1 MDNYTKETEMWKD
14 VQGYEGLYKIN
25 ANGEIWRVNKNKP
38 LKPHRCQG
46 YLRVSLYDGGKQR
59 KFYVHRLVAFSFLD
73 EPSNKDRNEINHKDG
88 NKKNNHFSN
97 LEWVTSKENIDHAIH
112 MGLRGG
118 RGICNLGELTEKDM
132 EIIKYLHTSNFLSYS
147 AYLIILFA
155 RLIKNNK
162 NPNRL
167 WLGFFLL
174 LR

>member
-25 ANGEIWRVNKNKP
+25 AKGEIWRVNKNKP

-88 NKKNNHFSN
+88 NKLNNSVSN
-97 LEWVTSKENIDHAIH
+97 LEWLTCQENLKHARDNGLLKTKITKEIAEKIYNDTGSIRFLAKKYNIGKTQVGYIKQ
-112 MGLRGG
+112 GKRW
-118 RGICNLGELTEKDM
+118 M
-132 EIIKYLHTSNFLSYS
+132 E
-147 AYLIILFA
+147 
-155 RLIKNNK
+155 
-162 NPNRL
+162 
-167 WLGFFLL
+167 
-174 LR
+174 

>member
-38 LKPHRCQG
+38 LIPHRCQG

-112 MGLRGG
+112 MGLRDG

-132 EIIKYLHTSNFLSYS
+132 EIIKYLHNVKRQTFVQLSVIFGVSYHS
-147 AYLIILFA
+147 VRKAY
-155 RLIKNNK
+155 KK
-162 NPNRL
+162 
-167 WLGFFLL
+167 
-174 LR
+174 